1 MTTPTG
7 NLDQRS
13 FLRSLA
19 KAPTRRE
26 MLLFGIVLL
35 ACFWMLNGQRPRQ
48 KVFVVP
54 DEAVRIGIVT

>member
-1 MTTPTG
+1 MTNRTC
-7 NLDQRS
+7 DRDARS

-54 DEAVRIGIVT
+54 DEVVRIGIVT